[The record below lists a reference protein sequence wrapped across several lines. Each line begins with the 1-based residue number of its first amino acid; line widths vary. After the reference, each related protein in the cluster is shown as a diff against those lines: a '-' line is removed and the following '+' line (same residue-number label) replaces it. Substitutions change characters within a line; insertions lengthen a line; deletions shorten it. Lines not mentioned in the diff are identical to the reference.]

1 MRKIY
6 LIIVIAVFTVALA
19 LGCSK
24 GYESQKT
31 VDDLTILLSANS
43 YPLVKGDNALHV
55 KVADAAGKAVPG
67 AQVSVRFSMP
77 PMPGMAPMELNT
89 QGALEGHLYTF
100 SVNIPVEGGWK
111 ADVSVIRPGKSA
123 ATATFNLDVR

>member
-6 LIIVIAVFTVALA
+6 LTIMVAVFTAALA
-19 LGCSK
+19 SGCSK

-31 VDDLTILLSANS
+31 VDDLKVTLWASR

-55 KVADAAGKAVPG
+55 RLADAAGKAVPG
-67 AQVSVRFSMP
+67 AQVSVRFYMP
-77 PMPGMAPMELNT
+77 PMPGMAPMEINT
-89 QGALEGHLYTF
+89 QGAFKEHVYVF
-100 SVNIPVEGGWK
+100 SINIPVEGAWK
-111 ADVSVIRPGKSA
+111 AEVSVTRPGKPA

>member
-6 LIIVIAVFTVALA
+6 LTIIIAVFTAALA
-19 LGCSK
+19 SGCSK
-24 GYESQKT
+24 GYEAQKT
-31 VDDLTILLSANS
+31 VDDLMISLSATR
-43 YPLVKGDNALHV
+43 PLVKGDNALHV
-55 KVADAAGKAVPG
+55 RVADAAGKAVPG

-111 ADVSVIRPGKSA
+111 AEVSVIRPGKPA

>member
-1 MRKIY
+1 MREIY
-6 LIIVIAVFTVALA
+6 LIVVIPFFIAALA

-31 VDDLTILLSANS
+31 VDDLTISLSATR
-43 YPLVKGDNALHV
+43 PLVKGDNALHV
-55 KVADAAGKAVPG
+55 KVSDAAGKAVPG

-100 SVNIPVEGGWK
+100 SVNIPVEGGWM
-111 ADVSVIRPGKSA
+111 AEVSVTRPGRPA
-123 ATATFNLDVR
+123 AKATFNLDVR

>member
-6 LIIVIAVFTVALA
+6 FTIMVAVFTAALA
-19 LGCSK
+19 SGCSK

-31 VDDLTILLSANS
+31 VDDLKVTLGAAR

-67 AQVSVRFSMP
+67 AQVSVRFLMP
-77 PMPGMAPMELNT
+77 PMPGMAPMEINT
-89 QGALEGHLYTF
+89 QGAFKEHVYLF
-100 SVNIPVEGGWK
+100 SVNIPVEGPWK
-111 ADVSVIRPGKSA
+111 AEVSVTRPGKLA
-123 ATATFNLDVR
+123 ATATFNVDVR